1 MSYNVHNVGWG
12 IPKIPKFIQR
22 AGQAVG
28 KGIKSGAKLQLKFVK
43 GLVLLPITVV
53 LKTLQAGARV
63 IIMHHYNG
71 GLKRIAERRARYLAF
86 KIRKSKVPTLNEIN
100 QGKMWALKFMQANG
114 VLNKMLALVGGKV
127 KKMAANPQVA
137 AHITN
142 QVAKT
147 NPLVRAVA
155 VSQIRAY
162 RQRGGKLQ
170 SSGVGFAGIDD
181 AVVVGA
187 IVTICIAIIKAAVE
201 RAGKQGAPPA
211 PSGSAPA
218 PAFKSQEPEQQAEYY
233 PPQEQY
239 QEQNSEY
246 EPEPSVEGSYWYA

>member
-1 MSYNVHNVGWG
+1 MNVSSHNIGFG
-12 IPKIPKFIQR
+12 LPKVPKFIKNTGR
-22 AGQAVG
+22 AIG
-28 KGIKSGAKLQLKFVK
+28 KSIAKGAKLHLKVVK

-71 GLKRIAERRARYLAF
+71 GLKRIAERRARYLAYRLRRS
-86 KIRKSKVPTLNEIN
+86 KIPSLNEIN
-100 QGKMWALKFMQANG
+100 QAKMWALKFLQANG

-127 KKMAANPQVA
+127 KKMATNPQVA

-142 QVAKT
+142 QVAKSD
-147 NPLVRAVA
+147 PLVRATA
-155 VSQIRAY
+155 LKQIRSY
-162 RQRGGKLQ
+162 RLRGGKLQ

-181 AVVVGA
+181 AVIVSA
-187 IVTICIAIIKAAVE
+187 IVTICVAIIKAVVAK
-201 RAGKQGAPPA
+201 AAQQGAPATPTD
-211 PSGSAPA
+211 SDRE
-218 PAFKSQEPEQQAEYY
+218 PAFKSHEPAPVEYY

-239 QEQNSEY
+239 QEQYAEP